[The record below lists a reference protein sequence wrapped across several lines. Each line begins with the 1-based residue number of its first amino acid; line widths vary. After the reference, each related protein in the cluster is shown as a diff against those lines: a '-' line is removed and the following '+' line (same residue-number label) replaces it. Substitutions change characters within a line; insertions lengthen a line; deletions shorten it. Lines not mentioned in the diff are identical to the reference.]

1 MIQRYNGVLWM
12 GSIYAGSRH
21 LVKIGGGTTFS
32 HADWLGSERI
42 LTTTPA
48 SSVKPSPV
56 FLRRW

>member
-42 LTTTPA
+42 LTY
-48 SSVKPSPV
+48 K
-56 FLRRW
+56 RRPHL